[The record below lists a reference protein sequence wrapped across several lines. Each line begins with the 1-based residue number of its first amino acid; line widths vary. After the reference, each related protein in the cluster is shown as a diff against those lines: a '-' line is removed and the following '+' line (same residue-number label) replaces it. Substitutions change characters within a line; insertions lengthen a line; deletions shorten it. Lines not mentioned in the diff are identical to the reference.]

1 MVLPGAGHQLGNAF
15 QSVRECKSIASIA
28 RDSQRGDEMLSC
40 PRPIAT
46 IERTPSCL
54 EVAKRQTL
62 LVAQPLQEC

>member
-1 MVLPGAGHQLGNAF
+1 LFLPGVGHQLGNAL
-15 QSVRECKSIASIA
+15 QSVGECQSIASIA
-28 RDSQRGDEMLSC
+28 RDSQRDGEMLSC

-62 LVAQPLQEC
+62 LVAQPL